1 MQANVD
7 KRSGRTYGP
16 PVGKKLIIFVDDMN
30 MPKVDTYGTQQPIAL
45 LLFLVGRGCMYDRKK
60 DLDLRTYKD
69 LEFIGAMG
77 PPGGGRNNVDPRF
90 VRLFTVFNLTP
101 PSEEVLKKIYG
112 SIITRFA
119 ANFNDKVQAAAA
131 KVTDAMLRLFDLC
144 IEKLPPT
151 PSKFHYIFNLR
162 DLGRVYE
169 GLCCATPDVVNTGAG
184 FVRMWRNECMRIFMD
199 RLITQVP

>member
-1 MQANVD
+1 
-7 KRSGRTYGP
+7 
-16 PVGKKLIIFVDDMN
+16 MN

-162 DLGRVYE
+162 PVLRHARRREHRRRLRAHVEERVHAHLHGPADHAGGPGPGVGHHHLHRQRHLRRQRRGGAE
-169 GLCCATPDVVNTGAG
+169 GPHHL
-184 FVRMWRNECMRIFMD
+184 R
-199 RLITQVP
+199 